1 MANTNVT
8 FTWFDASKNTT
19 DAYVHEMTSED
30 MDRIIE
36 AGRRVFGTM
45 NAETMTLELA
55 SKNKS
60 RKQMCKESLRI
71 WKERARQE
79 EIVVAQQG
87 VAANIPP
94 IESTEVE

>member
-1 MANTNVT
+1 MANTNIT
-8 FTWFDASKNTT
+8 FTWWHEGANTT
-19 DAYVHEMTSED
+19 DTYIHEMSDEA

-55 SKNKS
+55 SRNKS
-60 RKQMCKESLRI
+60 RKQMCKESLQV
-71 WKERARQE
+71 WKERSRQE
-79 EIVVAQQG
+79 EIIVATDG

-94 IESTEVE
+94 IESTEV

>member
-1 MANTNVT
+1 MANTNIT
-8 FTWFDASKNTT
+8 FTWFDATANTE
-19 DAYVHEMTSED
+19 DLYVHEMTTED

-36 AGRRVFGTM
+36 AGRRIFGTM

-55 SKNKS
+55 SRNKS
-60 RKQMCKESLRI
+60 RKSMSKEALRL

-79 EIVVAQQG
+79 EIIVAQDG

-94 IESTEVE
+94 IESTEL

>member
-1 MANTNVT
+1 MANTNIT
-8 FTWFDASKNTT
+8 FTWFDAGANTT
-19 DAYVHEMTSED
+19 DSYIHEMTDEG

-55 SKNKS
+55 SRNKS
-60 RKQMCKESLRI
+60 RKQMCKESLQV
-71 WKERARQE
+71 WKDRSRQE
-79 EIVVAQQG
+79 EIIVAQDG

-94 IESTEVE
+94 IDSTEI

>member
-1 MANTNVT
+1 MANTNIT
-8 FTWFDASKNTT
+8 FTWFNAGANTT
-19 DAYVHEMTSED
+19 DSYIHEMSDTD

-55 SKNKS
+55 TKNGA
-60 RKQMCKESLRI
+60 RKKMCKESLQV
-71 WKERARQE
+71 WKDRSRQE
-79 EIVVAQQG
+79 EIIVATSG

-94 IESTEVE
+94 IESTEV